1 MTVGSGDGEPRI
13 PSPEPRAWDDMVLVG
28 RIARPQGLRGH
39 VFVNPETDFVDERFV
54 AGAVLWT
61 NSERGVEALT
71 LAAARLQNGR
81 PVVAFEG
88 VTSIEA
94 VERLV
99 GRELR
104 VPADSLPQLDRG
116 TYYHHQL
123 VGCEVE
129 ATTGERVGTVARVDG
144 GIGGT
149 LLTITGPRGE
159 VLVPFATDICVD
171 VDVEQRRIR
180 IEAPPGLLELN
191 ESGPPRVG
199 PHRRERP
206 PRRPST

>member
-1 MTVGSGDGEPRI
+1 
-13 PSPEPRAWDDMVLVG
+13 
-28 RIARPQGLRGH
+28 
-39 VFVNPETDFVDERFV
+39 VFVNPETDFADERFV

-61 NSERGVEALT
+61 SSAHGVEALT
-71 LAAARLQNGR
+71 LAASRLQNGR

-94 VERLV
+94 VEPLV

-104 VPADSLPQLDRG
+104 VPEDSLPQLERG

-129 ATTGERVGTVARVDG
+129 ATGGERVGIVARVDG

-149 LLTITGPRGE
+149 LLTIAGPRGE
-159 VLVPFATDICVD
+159 VLVPFAADICVD
-171 VDVEQRRIR
+171 VDVERRRIR
-180 IEAPPGLLELN
+180 IEAPDGLLELN
-191 ESGPPRVG
+191 EPGPAKG
-199 PHRRERP
+199 GSHRRRG
-206 PRRPST
+206 RATPST

>member
-1 MTVGSGDGEPRI
+1 MTAGSGDGEARI
-13 PSPEPRAWDDMVLVG
+13 QSPESRAWDDLVLVG
-28 RIARPQGLRGH
+28 RIARPHGIRGH

-54 AGAVLWT
+54 AGAVFYT
-61 NSERGVEALT
+61 STERGVEPLT

-94 VERLV
+94 VEPLV

-104 VPADSLPQLDRG
+104 VPEDSLPQLDRG

-129 ATTGERVGTVARVDG
+129 ATSGERVGTVARVDG

-149 LLTITGPRGE
+149 LLTIAGPRGE

-191 ESGPPRVG
+191 ESGPPKG
-199 PHRRERP
+199 GAHRGERRL
-206 PRRPST
+206 RRSGA